1 MTEGADERDPPRL
14 REEAGDAG
22 RALRS
27 ADSSFDKDLV
37 EGAAWQKLDRRRRR
51 RAAMRWALAA
61 GAMGIAIGA
70 SGLLSRWDRQGLA
83 RPEPVT
89 ASIPDKPAGPSP
101 DVRPTPHPAP
111 ATPVR
116 PSPTRAPGAIKE
128 PATEVRCRGL
138 SSAGKSGPA
147 VDCFEELSRA
157 ETDLTADVAL
167 YEAARLSAEGL
178 QDPKR
183 ALRLLDEHQRRFS
196 GSALRGEVQWLR
208 VQSLHRS
215 GRMDE
220 ALQGSEALLATAVGR
235 TLASDLHFLRGQI
248 YQDARRDC
256 ARAIN
261 EFVALVGEPG
271 ARGDQA
277 EFRRAT
283 CLEQLGRDADALA
296 AYERYLQRPHAASAK
311 SARERLERLRGE
323 ATRAGE

>member
-1 MTEGADERDPPRL
+1 VRWGFVPDGPP
-14 REEAGDAG
+14 E
-22 RALRS
+22 
-27 ADSSFDKDLV
+27 
-37 EGAAWQKLDRRRRR
+37 
-51 RAAMRWALAA
+51 
-61 GAMGIAIGA
+61 
-70 SGLLSRWDRQGLA
+70 
-83 RPEPVT
+83 
-89 ASIPDKPAGPSP
+89 
-101 DVRPTPHPAP
+101 VRPTPGQNRG
-111 ATPVR
+111 TPVR
-116 PSPTRAPGAIKE
+116 PLPSRAPATTRE
-128 PATEVRCRGL
+128 PATEARCRGL

-157 ETDLTADVAL
+157 ETGLTADVAL

-196 GSALRGEVQWLR
+196 GSALRGEVEWLKVR
-208 VQSLHRS
+208 SLHRS
-215 GRMDE
+215 GRVDE
-220 ALQGSEALLATAVGR
+220 ALQASEALLATAAGR

-256 ARAIN
+256 AHAIN

-271 ARGDQA
+271 TRGDQA

-283 CLEQLGRDADALA
+283 CLEQLGRHADALA
-296 AYERYLQRPHAASAK
+296 AYERYLQRPQAASAK